1 MPLLNV
7 KSCVLETK
15 NEAAVNESMTDTLFP
30 EDDFVQ
36 SYVLGVDKSAIN
48 FALNSNHGNMVP
60 VIIGCVAYRPIFSN
74 TTYITGRIFDV
85 YVVDPEKPGIMLAVN
100 VKQTTTVPIDR
111 LRLSSHFEGATNVKM
126 KRAK

>member
-1 MPLLNV
+1 MKFWQNIEMLPSTANAIAKREEL
-7 KSCVLETK
+7 CTRTK

-60 VIIGCVAYRPIFSN
+60 AIIGCVAYRPIFSN
-74 TTYITGRIFDV
+74 TT
-85 YVVDPEKPGIMLAVN
+85 
-100 VKQTTTVPIDR
+100 
-111 LRLSSHFEGATNVKM
+111 
-126 KRAK
+126 